1 MLANQDFFTLTGKGL
16 SLVKIASLKLNS
28 ALGNANDE
36 ALLRCKTALEQKD
49 RGDYAGAQE
58 TMRSMWKRVGER
70 PKTTGL
76 DPSVA
81 AEVLLCVGILTSWIG
96 SKNQIRDA
104 QEIAKN
110 LLTESITH
118 FDSMRDPTKVAEA
131 ESEIAYC
138 YWREGALNEARSWL
152 DEALEKLTFEG
163 AARARALLKLT
174 TVEWTAGRFRE
185 ALELLERNESLFRK
199 ITNHTIKGGYHTE
212 LAIIHR
218 NLATMENRL
227 EYFRR
232 AINEYREAERQF
244 RLAHNQI
251 FRADVINNVGFL
263 LFKLGHYKEAHKYL
277 HEARRLTAKFKD
289 KTHTAQ
295 IDESRAQVLIAQGKL
310 TEAERIARRAVSVLR
325 KSGRVC
331 LMAEA
336 LLTQGVALARLGRTG
351 HAHFIFR
358 QAIEAAHHVNALNI
372 AGLAALTLL
381 EEIQELSVETL
392 QAAYRQARE
401 WLASSQSPDIKLR
414 LADVA
419 ARVVASINTEL
430 STDQATEILL
440 TEPGGLRAQLEK
452 HEGVVIRRAL
462 AEVNGRVTHAASLLE
477 MRYQS
482 LAYIIERRH
491 PDLLKKRT
499 PIRRR
504 QRQKRK

>member
-1 MLANQDFFTLTGKGL
+1 M
-16 SLVKIASLKLNS
+16 ASPKLET
-28 ALGNANDE
+28 AHLNANGE
-36 ALLRCKTALEQKD
+36 ALRRCKTALEQKD

-58 TMRSMWKRVGER
+58 TMRPLWKRVGER

-76 DPSVA
+76 DSSVA
-81 AEVLLCVGILTSWIG
+81 AEILFCVGILTSWIG
-96 SKNQIRDA
+96 SKNQIREA

-118 FDSMRDPTKVAEA
+118 FESIRDVTKVAVA
-131 ESEIAYC
+131 QSEIAYC

-185 ALELLERNESLFRK
+185 ALELLDANESLFRK

-232 AINEYREAERQF
+232 AIDEYREAERQF

-263 LFKLGHYKEAHKYL
+263 LFKLGHHKEAHKYL
-277 HEARRLTAKFKD
+277 NEARRLTVKFKD
-289 KTHTAQ
+289 KSHTAQ

-310 TEAERIARRAVSVLR
+310 TDAERIARRSVSVLR
-325 KSGRVC
+325 KSGRFC
-331 LMAEA
+331 LIAEV
-336 LLTQGVALARLGRTG
+336 LITQGTALARLGRAG
-351 HAHFIFR
+351 RAHFIFR
-358 QAIEAAHHVNALNI
+358 QAIEAAHQVNALNI

-381 EEIQELSVETL
+381 EEIPDLSPEIL

-401 WLASSQSPDIKLR
+401 WLANSQSPDIKLR

-419 ARVVASINTEL
+419 ARVVASIQTEL
-430 STDQATEILL
+430 STDEATEILL
-440 TEPGGLRAQLEK
+440 SEPGGLRAQLEK
-452 HEGVVIRRAL
+452 HERVVIKRAL
-462 AEVNGRVTHAASLLE
+462 DEVDGRVTHAASLLD

-504 QRQKRK
+504 QARKKK

>member
-1 MLANQDFFTLTGKGL
+1 
-16 SLVKIASLKLNS
+16 
-28 ALGNANDE
+28 
-36 ALLRCKTALEQKD
+36 
-49 RGDYAGAQE
+49 
-58 TMRSMWKRVGER
+58 MWWRVVELQ
-70 PKTTGL
+70 KTTGL
-76 DPSVA
+76 EASVA
-81 AEVLLCVGILTSWIG
+81 SEVLFCVGVLTSWIG

-110 LLTESITH
+110 LLTESIAYFEST
-118 FDSMRDPTKVAEA
+118 RDATKVAVA
-131 ESEIAYC
+131 QSEIAYC

-185 ALELLERNESLFRK
+185 ALELLEVNESLF
-199 ITNHTIKGGYHTE
+199 
-212 LAIIHR
+212 R

-244 RLAHNQI
+244 RSADNQI

-263 LFKLGHYKEAHKYL
+263 LFKLGDHKEAHKYL
-277 HEARRLTAKFKD
+277 HEARRLTVKFKD

-310 TEAERIARRAVSVLR
+310 TEAERSARRAVSILR

-331 LMAEA
+331 LVAEA
-336 LLTQGVALARLGRTG
+336 LITQGVALARLGRTG

-358 QAIEAAHHVNALNI
+358 QAIEAAHHVNALNT
-372 AGLAALTLL
+372 AGLAALTVL
-381 EEIQELSVETL
+381 EEIQDLSAEIL
-392 QAAYRQARE
+392 QASYRQARE
-401 WLASSQSPDIKLR
+401 WLANSQSPDIKLR

-419 ARVVASINTEL
+419 GRVVASIHTEL
-430 STDQATEILL
+430 STDEATEILL

-452 HEGVVIRRAL
+452 HEGVVIKRAL
-462 AEVNGRVTHAASLLE
+462 DEVEGRVTHAASLLE

-504 QRQKRK
+504 QRSGKK

>member
-1 MLANQDFFTLTGKGL
+1 M
-16 SLVKIASLKLNS
+16 KIASPQFETAPL
-28 ALGNANDE
+28 NANDE
-36 ALLRCKTALEQKD
+36 ALRRCNTALEQKD
-49 RGDYAGAQE
+49 RGDYEGAQE
-58 TMRSMWKRVGER
+58 TMQPLWKRVGES
-70 PKTTGL
+70 PKTAGL
-76 DPSVA
+76 EPSVA

-96 SKNQIRDA
+96 SQNQIRDA

-110 LLTESITH
+110 LLTQSITY
-118 FDSMRDPTKVAEA
+118 FESLRDVTKIAVAQ
-131 ESEIAYC
+131 SEIAYC

-152 DEALEKLTFEG
+152 DEALEKLAFEG

-185 ALELLERNESLFRK
+185 ALKLLDVNESLFRK

-232 AINEYREAERQF
+232 AIDEYREAERQF
-244 RLAHNQI
+244 KLAHNQI

-263 LFKLGHYKEAHKYL
+263 LFKLGRYKEAHKYL
-277 HEARRLTAKFKD
+277 NEARRLTVRFKD

-295 IDESRAQVLIAQGKL
+295 IDESRAQVLIAEGRL
-310 TEAERIARRAVSVLR
+310 TEAERMARRAVSVLR
-325 KSGRVC
+325 KSGRFC

-336 LLTQGVALARLGRTG
+336 LITHGVALARLGRTDY
-351 HAHFIFR
+351 AHFMFR
-358 QAIEAAHHVNALNI
+358 EAIEAAHHVNALNI
-372 AGLAALTLL
+372 AGLAALALV
-381 EEIQELSVETL
+381 EEIQELSPEIL
-392 QAAYRQARE
+392 QAGYRQARK
-401 WLASSQSPDIKLR
+401 WLATSQSPDIKLR

-419 ARVVASINTEL
+419 GRVVASINTEL
-430 STDQATEILL
+430 NADEATEILL

-452 HEGVVIRRAL
+452 HEGVVIKRAL
-462 AEVNGRVTHAASLLE
+462 AQVGGRVTHAASLLDI
-477 MRYQS
+477 RYQS

-504 QRQKRK
+504 QRHRKK